1 MEKTCSLRFLLDGD
15 FFKIADPDLPN
26 ELVILPLLLFEGV
39 ALSTDLYDIRIDA
52 CLLELQPIEDRLLF
66 QALTATVTNGCVQS
80 QMLNPTL
87 NYSELYVEI
96 RASSSNV
103 SLVGGSFVDS
113 AFPWIYS
120 KTPTIRVRTIEH
132 SYLGV
137 IVSYKTRE

>member
-66 QALTATVTNGCVQS
+66 QALTATVTKW
-80 QMLNPTL
+80 LR
-87 NYSELYVEI
+87 SE
-96 RASSSNV
+96 SSAQPNTK
-103 SLVGGSFVDS
+103 LL
-113 AFPWIYS
+113 
-120 KTPTIRVRTIEH
+120 RVVR
-132 SYLGV
+132 
-137 IVSYKTRE
+137 